1 MIGEALRLLR
11 IFNGYKSVEVAEQIG
26 TSQGYISEI
35 ENGHKQPSLDIL
47 EKYAKMF
54 DMKLST
60 LMLFAESIEDG
71 ERDKRG
77 VRAKQYVARA
87 GMKLLEI
94 LDKVG
99 KLEDE

>member
-77 VRAKQYVARA
+77 VLAKQYVARA

>member
-11 IFNGYKSVEVAEQIG
+11 IFNGYKSVDVAKQIG

-35 ENGHKQPSLDIL
+35 ENGRKQPSLEVL
-47 EKYAKMF
+47 EKYANMF
-54 DMKLST
+54 GMKLST
-60 LMLFAESIEDG
+60 LVLFSESIQDDENEKKG
-71 ERDKRG
+71 TQ
-77 VRAKQYVARA
+77 AKQYVARA
-87 GMKLLEI
+87 GMKFLGI